1 MAARLPGV
9 AQHDIIH
16 IMPIQTIQHG
26 RVTWVNVERVTPEDV
41 EALQSNYPHFH
52 PLDLEDL
59 QSRIERPKIDEYDD
73 YLFVVMQFPLWDAVQ
88 RVSRAAEVDMFVGSG
103 YLVTA
108 SDGALKPLGQLFEQ
122 CRTNNELRERLMGRG
137 ASKLFYAVIDRLVDY
152 VLPILYKV
160 DGNIRHLEDEVFAED
175 SRQVMQDLSFIRR
188 DIIALRR
195 IIRPQIAIV
204 ENLEK
209 VDRPFIREDLDV
221 YFGDI
226 LDHLLKAWE
235 IVEDHLEVIN
245 GLADVANALV
255 SYRLNEVMQ
264 ILTVISVIMLP
275 LTLLSGIYGMNVL
288 LPLQDASG
296 AFLLIIGLMFAIAL
310 SMLLYFRHRGWL

>member
-1 MAARLPGV
+1 
-9 AQHDIIH
+9 
-16 IMPIQTIQHG
+16 MPIQTIQHG

-41 EALQSNYPHFH
+41 EALRDTYPHFH

-108 SDGALKPLGQLFEQ
+108 SDGSLKPLGQLFEQ
-122 CRTNNELRERLMGRG
+122 CRTNDELRERLMGRG

-160 DGNIRHLEDEVFAED
+160 DGNIRNLEGEIFAED

-195 IIRPQIAIV
+195 IIRPQIAII

-235 IVEDHLEVIN
+235 IAEDHLEVIN
-245 GLADVANALV
+245 GLADMANALV

-275 LTLLSGIYGMNVL
+275 LTLLSGIYGMNII
-288 LPLQDASG
+288 LPLQDAPAS
-296 AFLLIIGLMFAIAL
+296 FLLIIGLMFAIAF
-310 SMLLYFRHRGWL
+310 SMLSYFRHRGWL

>member
-1 MAARLPGV
+1 MAT
-9 AQHDIIH
+9 
-16 IMPIQTIQHG
+16 QTIHYG
-26 RVTWVNVERVTPEDV
+26 RVTWTNIERVTPEDIQ
-41 EALQSNYPHFH
+41 ALRDTYPHFH
-52 PLDLEDL
+52 PLDLEDV

-73 YLFVVMQFPLWDAVQ
+73 YLFVVMQFPLWDPVQ

-108 SDGALKPLGQLFEQ
+108 SDGTLKPLLHLFEQ
-122 CRTNNELRERLMGRG
+122 CQTNAETQALVMGRG
-137 ASKLFYAVIDRLVDY
+137 ASKIFYTVIDRLVDY
-152 VLPILYKV
+152 ILPILYKV
-160 DGNIRHLEDEVFAED
+160 DGNIRNLEEEIFSEE
-175 SRQVMQDLSFIRR
+175 SRRVMQDLSFIRR

-226 LDHLLKAWE
+226 LDHLVKSWE
-235 IVEDHLEVIN
+235 IVEDHLEVIK
-245 GLADVANALV
+245 GLSETANALV

-275 LTLLSGIYGMNVL
+275 LTLISGIYGMNIG
-288 LPLQDASG
+288 LPLEGQPG
-296 AFLLIIGLMFAIAL
+296 AFVLVLGLMFGIAF
-310 SMLLYFRHRGWL
+310 SMLAYFRHRGWL

>member
-1 MAARLPGV
+1 MA
-9 AQHDIIH
+9 
-16 IMPIQTIQHG
+16 IQTIHHG
-26 RVTWVNVERVTPEDV
+26 RVTWVNIERVTPQDV
-41 EALQSNYPHFH
+41 DFLRENYPHFH

-88 RVSRAAEVDMFVGSG
+88 RISRAAEVDMFVGST
-103 YLVTA
+103 YLVTV
-108 SDGALKPLGQLFEQ
+108 SDGVLKPLSALFEQ
-122 CRTNNELRERLMGRG
+122 CETNPETREDVMGRG
-137 ASKLFYAVIDRLVDY
+137 ASKIFYTVIDRLVDY
-152 VLPILYKV
+152 ILPMLYKV
-160 DGNIRHLEDEVFAED
+160 DSNIRILEEEVFAAD
-175 SRQVMQDLSFIRR
+175 SRRVIQNLSFIRR

-195 IIRPQIAIV
+195 IIRPQVAIV

-209 VDRPFIREDLDV
+209 VDRPFIREELDV

-226 LDHLLKAWE
+226 LDHLLKARE

-245 GLADVANALV
+245 GLSDMTNALV

-275 LTLLSGIYGMNVL
+275 LTLISGIYGMNIDLPFMGDPVAFPLVL
-288 LPLQDASG
+288 G
-296 AFLLIIGLMFAIAL
+296 TMFAIAL
-310 SMLLYFRHRGWL
+310 SMLVYFRYRGWL

>member
-1 MAARLPGV
+1 M
-9 AQHDIIH
+9 
-16 IMPIQTIQHG
+16 QTIQHG
-26 RVTWVNVERVTPEDV
+26 RVTWINIERAAQEDIHYLR
-41 EALQSNYPHFH
+41 ENYPHFH

-88 RVSRAAEVDMFVGSG
+88 RVSRASEVDMFVGSG
-103 YLVTA
+103 YLITV
-108 SDGALKPLGQLFEQ
+108 SDGALKPLRTLFEQ
-122 CRTNNELRERLMGRG
+122 CETNASVREQYMGRG
-137 ASKLFYAVIDRLVDY
+137 ASKTFYAVIDRLVDY
-152 VLPILYKV
+152 ILPILYKV
-160 DGNIRHLEDEVFAED
+160 DANIRNLEEEIFSEK

-226 LDHLLKAWE
+226 LDHLIKSWE

-245 GLADVANALV
+245 GLGDTANALV

-275 LTLLSGIYGMNVL
+275 LTLISGIYGMNVP
-288 LPLQDASG
+288 LPVQNQEE
-296 AFLLIIGLMFAIAL
+296 AFILVLVLMFGIAF
-310 SMLLYFRHRGWL
+310 SMLAYFRHRGWL

>member
-1 MAARLPGV
+1 MAT
-9 AQHDIIH
+9 
-16 IMPIQTIQHG
+16 QTIQYG
-26 RVTWVNVERVTPEDV
+26 RVTWINIERVTPPDV
-41 EALQSNYPHFH
+41 EALREAYPYFH

-73 YLFVVMQFPLWDAVQ
+73 YLFVVMQFPLWDPVQ

-103 YLVTA
+103 YFVTVH
-108 SDGALKPLGQLFEQ
+108 DGSLKPLRQLFEQ
-122 CRTNNELRERLMGRG
+122 CQSNPATREAVMGRG
-137 ASKLFYAVIDRLVDY
+137 ASKILYTVVDKLVDY
-152 VLPILYKV
+152 IFPILYKV
-160 DGNIRHLEDEVFAED
+160 DANIRHLEEEIFIED

-209 VDRPFIREDLDV
+209 VDRPFIREDLEV

-226 LDHLLKAWE
+226 VDHMMKAYE
-235 IVEDHLEVIN
+235 IIEDHLEVIK
-245 GLADVANALV
+245 GLSDTASTLV
-255 SYRLNEVMQ
+255 SYRLNEVIQ

-275 LTLLSGIYGMNVL
+275 LTLISGIYGMNVD
-288 LPLQDASG
+288 LPLMNHPAT
-296 AFLLIIGLMFAIAL
+296 FMLVIAL
-310 SMLLYFRHRGWL
+310 MMSIAAGMLTYFRHRRWL